1 MGAVDAVRG
10 DTKTIAMVGIGHFFS
25 HFYLLVLPPLFPL
38 LKGEL
43 GVSYASLGLLVSA
56 FSLSSGIFQI
66 PAGYIVDR
74 HGPVALLAAGLALEA
89 CAVLLMGFTSSYEA
103 LLILAFVAGLGNSVF
118 HPADYTILSA
128 AVGRER
134 LGRAFSIH
142 TFSGHAG
149 WAVAP
154 LLMASFA
161 ATIGWRGG
169 LIIVGL
175 AGLAAAAMILAAR
188 GHMNRSI
195 APNPTARHT
204 AAESPG
210 RRGLDLLMSPP
221 VLLCFAFFMLISMGQ
236 GGLHSFLVSALVE
249 DRGAALSTASFALSA
264 MFFGSSMG
272 VLAGG
277 VIADRTSR
285 HDLVAA
291 CGLGGAAAMILV
303 VGEAALPMTALTLVI
318 AMAGFSSGIVAPS
331 RDLIVRAATP
341 DGSIGKVFGFVSTGL
356 SVGGVV
362 TPLVYGWVFDAGG
375 SRWMFWMTAAIM
387 VLAIATVINTRRGG
401 RLLGISGSGPGR

>member
-1 MGAVDAVRG
+1 MTAVETARG
-10 DTKTIAMVGIGHFFS
+10 DVKTIALVGVGHFFS

-43 GVSYASLGLLVSA
+43 GVSYASLGLLVSV

-66 PAGYIVDR
+66 PAGYVVDR
-74 HGPVALLAAGLALEA
+74 YGPVLLLAVGLALEA
-89 CAVLLMGFTSSYEA
+89 SVVILIGLTSSYEA
-103 LLILAFVAGLGNSVF
+103 LLALVFIAGIGNSVF

-154 LLMASFA
+154 LLMAFFA
-161 ATIGWRGG
+161 GSIGWRAG
-169 LIIVGL
+169 LVIVGL
-175 AGLAAAAMILAAR
+175 AGLAAAAMIVFSR
-188 GHMNRSI
+188 GHLNRSI
-195 APNPTARHT
+195 APNPEVRPTVPEEA
-204 AAESPG
+204 SLS
-210 RRGLDLLMSPP
+210 GLELLMSWP
-221 VLLCFAFFMLISMGQ
+221 VLMCFGFFMLIAMGQ
-236 GGLHSFLVSALVE
+236 GGLHSFLVSALV
-249 DRGAALSTASFALSA
+249 DDKGATLSAASFALTA
-264 MFFGSSMG
+264 MFIGSSMG
-272 VLAGG
+272 VLTGG

-291 CGLGGAAAMILV
+291 CGLGGAAGFILV
-303 VGEAALPMTALTLVI
+303 VGEAALPMAVLTVVI
-318 AMAGFSSGIVAPS
+318 AMAGFCSGLVAPS

-341 DGSIGKVFGFVSTGL
+341 EGSIGKVFGFVSTGL

-362 TPLVYGWVFDAGG
+362 TPLVYGWVLDAGG
-375 SRWMFWMTAAIM
+375 SRWMYWMTAAIM
-387 VLAIATVINTRRGG
+387 ALAIATVVTTRR
-401 RLLGISGSGPGR
+401 RK